1 MLRLLLV
8 VAAILTVCFGS
19 LWFIGGPTTIRWE
32 KQPSVIGPSTPL
44 AIHTKSSYGLARVR
58 VTLEQGKL
66 RCTLLDKQ
74 TGQSRLFFWKR
85 GEATDKIAWTVTPA
99 ACPGFANGPAVVTA
113 EVKSADLRGR
123 TDSVSQPVSVVP
135 KPAAIRTGFEP
146 HYTAHSGPS
155 AVRYT
160 VSGDWVET
168 GVRVSQY
175 RFRAFTLDGRD
186 PVPGSDAT
194 LGAFFSIPWDADP
207 DEPVTVY
214 VKTSDG
220 RELTA
225 AVRMVIERRKFRAR
239 DIKVSDPF
247 LRRVVGDILGG
258 NDRAADMLASFKK
271 INSEVRD
278 ANTRKLSELTARTAG
293 KVLWSGPFV
302 QLPKSKVQGQFA
314 DKRNYLYAGEL
325 VDSQMHLGIDLAST
339 RNAPVPAANGGKVL
353 LAERLGIY
361 GNCVVI
367 DHGLGVQTIYA
378 HLSRIDLQPGADVT
392 KGQIV
397 GLTGMTGL
405 AGGDHLHFGMMIGGV
420 EVSPVRFFERNWI
433 AKNISPV
440 IPVPGLEKPAR
451 SKSD

>member
-8 VAAILTVCFGS
+8 VAAIATVCFGS
-19 LWFIGGPTTIRWE
+19 LWFIGGPTTIQWE
-32 KQPSVIGPSTPL
+32 KQPSVIGPSTPF

-58 VTLEQGKL
+58 ATLEQGKL
-66 RCTLLDKQ
+66 RCPLLDKE

-85 GEATDKIAWTVTPA
+85 GEAHDKIEWTVSPA
-99 ACPGFANGPAVVTA
+99 ACPGLQDGPAVVSA

-123 TDSVSQPVSVVP
+123 TDSVSQPVRVVL

-175 RFRAFTLDGRD
+175 RFRAFKLDGGD
-186 PVPGSDAT
+186 AVPGSDAT
-194 LGAFFSIPWDADP
+194 LVSFFSIPWDADP
-207 DEPVTVY
+207 DEPVTVF
-214 VKTSDG
+214 VKASDG

-225 AVRMVIERRKFRAR
+225 TVRMVIERRKFRAR
-239 DIKVSDPF
+239 DIKIDDKFVH
-247 LRRVVGDILGG
+247 RVVGDILGG
-258 NDRAADMLASFKK
+258 NDGAADMLARFKK
-271 INSEVRD
+271 INSQVRE
-278 ANTRKLSELTARTAG
+278 ANTKRLSELVAKTAP
-293 KVLWSGPFV
+293 KVLWSGAFQ

-325 VDSQMHLGIDLAST
+325 VDSQMHLGVDLAST
-339 RNAPVPAANGGKVL
+339 RNAPVPAANSGKVL

-367 DHGLGVQTIYA
+367 DHGLGLQTIYA
-378 HLSRIDLQPGADVT
+378 HLSRIDVQPGADVA
-392 KGQIV
+392 KGQTV

-405 AGGDHLHFGMMIGGV
+405 AGGDHLHFGMMIAGV

-433 AKNISPV
+433 AKNIAPV
-440 IPVPGLEKPAR
+440 IPVSGLEKSPK
-451 SKSD
+451 SKGD

>member
-1 MLRLLLV
+1 MFRLLLV

-19 LWFIGGPTTIRWE
+19 LWLVGGPTTVRWE

-44 AIHTKSSYGLARVR
+44 VIHAKSSYGLARVR
-58 VTLEQGKL
+58 STLEQGRV
-66 RCTLLDKQ
+66 RCSLLDKE

-85 GEATDKIAWTVTPA
+85 GEANDRVAWTVTPA
-99 ACPGFANGPAVVTA
+99 ACPEIKDGPAVISA

-123 TDSVSQPVSVVP
+123 TDSVSQPVRVVL
-135 KPAAIRTGFEP
+135 KPASIRTGFEP

-155 AVRYT
+155 AVKYT
-160 VSGDWVET
+160 VAGDWVET

-175 RFRAFTLDGRD
+175 RFRAFPLNGSTLEPGR
-186 PVPGSDAT
+186 DAT
-194 LGAFFSIPWDADP
+194 LVSFFAIPWDADP

-214 VKTSDG
+214 LKSSDG

-225 AVRMVIERRKFRAR
+225 AVRMVIERRKFRER
-239 DIKVSDPF
+239 DIKINDKF
-247 LRRVVGDILGG
+247 LHRVVGDIAGG
-258 NDRAADMLASFKK
+258 NDGSSGLLAKFKR

-278 ANTRKLSELTARTAG
+278 ANTAKIAELASKTAPA
-293 KVLWSGPFV
+293 VLWSGAFE
-302 QLPKSKVQGQFA
+302 QMPKSKVQGQFA

-339 RNAPVPAANGGKVL
+339 RNAPVPASNSGKVL

-367 DHGLGVQTIYA
+367 DHGLGLQTIYA
-378 HLSRIDLQPGADVT
+378 HLSRIDVQPGSAVV
-392 KGQIV
+392 KGQTL

-433 AKNISPV
+433 AKNIAP
-440 IPVPGLEKPAR
+440 IVPIQGLEKPAK
-451 SKSD
+451 SKTD